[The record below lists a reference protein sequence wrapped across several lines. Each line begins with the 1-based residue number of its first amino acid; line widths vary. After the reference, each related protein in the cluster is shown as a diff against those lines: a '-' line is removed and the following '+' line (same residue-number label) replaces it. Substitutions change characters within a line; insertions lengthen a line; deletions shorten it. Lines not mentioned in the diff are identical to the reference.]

1 MTLLAKKTAARE
13 KATTYK
19 AKTKHQ
25 SNTNPVKKTKTSE
38 TNYQYRKSIKK
49 AVIDEIIL
57 LSKDKP
63 FKKDTKASPQIVQ
76 NLEEKKCMED
86 KQLMK
91 EEQSP
96 IERHSYKGDAATLK
110 EKQLSLKKP
119 VKEKQLSLKKPVKEK
134 ATFFKEA
141 S

>member
-1 MTLLAKKTAARE
+1 MTLLAKRQRLE
-13 KATTYK
+13 KMTLL
-19 AKTKHQ
+19 AKRQRLEKMTLLAKRQ
-25 SNTNPVKKTKTSE
+25 QLEKKQPPIKQNQTSINTNPVRGKRKHLKQITS
-38 TNYQYRKSIKK
+38 TGNVSKK

-63 FKKDTKASPQIVQ
+63 FKKDTKASPQVVQ

-110 EKQLSLKKP
+110 EK
-119 VKEKQLSLKKPVKEK
+119 
-134 ATFFKEA
+134 
-141 S
+141 